1 MIRVR
6 YYGHFDRRTG
16 YGKAAEELAL
26 ALLST
31 GAVELEIATSR
42 HRAAEVH
49 PQLRDYLHN
58 TDELVGP
65 LSSRPGFPDVVIF
78 HTLPLDCVRAA
89 VAEGLLIDQQDNPQ
103 ALKAY
108 ARTSDAT
115 LIAYTTF
122 EAVSIAPTEVH
133 FALLP
138 FDQVWVPSHQQADVL
153 PFLAKGQCHVVP
165 HSFDE
170 RRLVELNARST
181 HHDGDP
187 DRFRFYYIGAWNQ
200 RKNVPGLIR
209 AFARAFKREDPV
221 ELYLQIAGTP
231 PGELM
236 MALASTGVPQQHQP
250 RIVSNVHQVPDLQ
263 LTELHV
269 RYDCFVTATRAEGFN
284 LPAFDALLA
293 NRMIIAQRELGSDDF
308 LSYEPRS
315 GKRAEWAPNRL
326 EWASDWI
333 TGHRMAA
340 IADVELEDG
349 VNANTPS
356 NKMLKVRKGL
366 GVDVRAEWLEP
377 DIHDLTKTLTSAAKD
392 RKRTAWIDPNALNL
406 IERFGRHATGKRALE
421 LLRQG

>member
-31 GAVELEIATSR
+31 GQVELEIATPR

-49 PQLRDYLHN
+49 PQLRDHLRN
-58 TDELVGP
+58 SDELVGP
-65 LSSRPGFPDVVIF
+65 LSPRPGFPDVVII

-89 VAEGLLIDQQDNPQ
+89 VAEGLLIDQQGDPQ

-108 ARTSDAT
+108 ARTSDAQ

-122 EAVSIAPTEVH
+122 EAVSPAPTDVH

-138 FDQVWVPSHQQADVL
+138 FDQVWVPSQQQADVL
-153 PFLAKGQCHVVP
+153 PFLARGQTKVVP

-170 RRLVELNARST
+170 RRLAELNARAFD
-181 HHDGDP
+181 DGDP

-221 ELYLQIAGTP
+221 ELYLQIAGTA
-231 PGELM
+231 PGDLM
-236 MALASTGVPQQHQP
+236 MAMASTGIPQQHMP
-250 RIVSNVHQVPDLQ
+250 RIVSNVHAVPDQQ
-263 LTELHV
+263 LTELHL

-293 NRMIIAQRELGSDDF
+293 NRMVITQRELGSDDF
-308 LSYEPRS
+308 LSYD
-315 GKRAEWAPNRL
+315 AQAPGLVGRL

-333 TGHRMAA
+333 TGTRMAA

-349 VNANTPS
+349 VNANTPT
-356 NKMLKVRKGL
+356 NKMLKVRRGL
-366 GVDVRAEWLEP
+366 GVDVMAEWLEP
-377 DIHDLTKTLTSAAKD
+377 DIHDLTKTLINAAKN
-392 RKRTAWIDPNALNL
+392 RKRTAWIDPSALHL
-406 IERFGRHATGKRALE
+406 EERFGRIATGKRALE
-421 LLRQG
+421 LLR

>member
-31 GAVELEIATSR
+31 EQVELEIATSR
-42 HRAAEVH
+42 TRAAEVH
-49 PQLRDYLHN
+49 PQLRDHLRN
-58 TDELVGP
+58 SDELVGP
-65 LSSRPGFPDVVIF
+65 LSSRPGFPDVVII

-122 EAVSIAPTEVH
+122 EAVSPAPTAVH

-138 FDQVWVPSHQQADVL
+138 FDQVWVPSQQQADVL
-153 PFLAKGQCHVVP
+153 PFLARGQTKVVP

-170 RRLVELNARST
+170 RRLAELNART
-181 HHDGDP
+181 ALHDGDP
-187 DRFRFYYIGAWNQ
+187 DRYRFYYIGAWNQ
-200 RKNVPGLIR
+200 RKNVAGLIR

-221 ELYLQIAGTP
+221 ELYLQIAGTA
-231 PGELM
+231 PGDLM
-236 MALASTGVPQQHQP
+236 MAMASTGIPQQHMP
-250 RIVSNVHQVPDLQ
+250 RILSNVHAVPDLQ

-293 NRMIIAQRELGSDDF
+293 NRMVISQRELGSDDF
-308 LSYEPRS
+308 LSEPNGAQRY
-315 GKRAEWAPNRL
+315 
-326 EWASDWI
+326 EWASEWI
-333 TGHRMAA
+333 TGERIAA

-356 NKMLKVRKGL
+356 NRMLRVRSGQ
-366 GVDVRAEWLEP
+366 GVDVGADWLEP
-377 DIHDLTKTLTSAAKD
+377 DIDELTTSLQALAGT
-392 RKRTAWIDPNALNL
+392 RKRTAWIDPNALHL
-406 IERFGRHATGKRALE
+406 EERFGRIAIGKRALE
-421 LLRQG
+421 LLR

>member
-6 YYGHFDRRTG
+6 YYGHFDKRTG

-31 GAVELEIATSR
+31 GQVELEIATSR

-49 PQLRDYLHN
+49 PQLRDYLCN
-58 TDELVGP
+58 PDELVGP
-65 LSSRPGFPDVVIF
+65 LSSRPGFPDVVII

-89 VAEGLLIDQQDNPQ
+89 CAEGLLIDQQGNPQ

-108 ARTSDAT
+108 ARTSDAQ

-122 EAVSIAPTEVH
+122 EAVSAAPTDVH

-138 FDQVWVPSHQQADVL
+138 FDQVWVPSNQQADVL
-153 PFLAKGQCHVVP
+153 PFLARGQTKVVP

-170 RRLVELNARST
+170 HRMAELDARNRLHN
-181 HHDGDP
+181 GDP

-221 ELYLQIAGTP
+221 ELYLQIAGTA
-231 PGELM
+231 PGDLM

-250 RIVSNVHQVPDLQ
+250 RIVSNVHPVPDLQ
-263 LTELHV
+263 LTELHT
-269 RYDCFVTATRAEGFN
+269 RFDCFVTATRAEGFN

-293 NRMIIAQRELGSDDF
+293 NRMVISQRELGSDDF
-308 LSYEPRS
+308 LSYSPTYPDLSERI
-315 GKRAEWAPNRL
+315 

-333 TGHRMAA
+333 TGTRMAA

-349 VNANTPS
+349 VNANTPE
-356 NKMLKVRKGL
+356 NKMLKVRHGL

-377 DIHDLTKTLTSAAKD
+377 DIHDLTSTLKSTAKS
-392 RKRTAWIDPNALNL
+392 RKRTAWIDPNALHL
-406 IERFGRHATGKRALE
+406 EERFGRIATGKRALE
-421 LLRQG
+421 LLR